1 MPSLLDIRRRIRAVK
16 STQQITKAMKMVAA
30 SKLRRAQERI
40 QHARPFATQMLRVLN
55 SLAARVEA
63 SAHPLLDERKA
74 PRAGGRALLFVITA
88 DRGLCGSFNTNVV
101 KSAGTFVKEHA
112 DREVALGLVG
122 RRGRDFFARRGF
134 DVRYEQINLFATLK
148 FEDAQR
154 IARAAIDAFT
164 SGEVD
169 SVYLVYN
176 EFKSVLNQRVVV
188 ERLLPIPR
196 GALSSDPSA
205 DARGAGERGR
215 GPASGENADHGA
227 AASPAEPVVD
237 YLYEPAPGELFTTL
251 LPSHVEVQVF
261 RALLESA
268 AAEHAA
274 RMTAMDAATRNSAE
288 MIDQLTLY
296 MNKVRQ
302 AAITRE
308 IIEVVSGAQAL

>member
-1 MPSLLDIRRRIRAVK
+1 MPSLLDIRRRVRAVK

-30 SKLRRAQERI
+30 SRLRRAQERI
-40 QHARPFATQMLRVLN
+40 TQARPFATQMLRVLN
-55 SLAARVEA
+55 SLASRVDPA
-63 SAHPLLDERKA
+63 SHPLLDERQVPK
-74 PRAGGRALLFVITA
+74 AGGKVLLFVITA
-88 DRGLCGSFNTNVV
+88 DRGLCGSFNANVI
-101 KSAGTFVKEHA
+101 KSSGNFIAESAG
-112 DREVALGLVG
+112 REVALGLVG

-134 DVRYEQINLFATLK
+134 DVRYEQVNLFAGLK
-148 FEDAQR
+148 FEDAQA
-154 IARAAIDAFT
+154 IAR
-164 SGEVD
+164 SGIEQFVNGDVD

-176 EFKSVLNQRVVV
+176 EFKSVMVQRVVV

-196 GALSSDPSA
+196 LEIEAPA
-205 DARGAGERGR
+205 DVA
-215 GPASGENADHGA
+215 PA
-227 AASPAEPVVD
+227 VD
-237 YLYEPAPGELFTTL
+237 YLYEPRPEELFTHL

-288 MIDQLTLY
+288 MIEDLTLY

-308 IIEVVSGAQAL
+308 IIEVVSGAGALSK

>member
-55 SLAARVEA
+55 SLASRVDPA
-63 SAHPLLDERKA
+63 SHPLLDERKA
-74 PRAGGRALLFVITA
+74 QRAGGRTLLFVITA
-88 DRGLCGSFNTNVV
+88 DRGLCGSFNANVI
-101 KSAGTFVKEHA
+101 KSSGAFMAENPG
-112 DREVALGLVG
+112 RQVALGLVG
-122 RRGRDFFARRGF
+122 RRGRDYFARRGF
-134 DVRYEQINLFATLK
+134 DVRYEQINLFAKLS
-148 FEDAQR
+148 FADAQA
-154 IARAAIDAFT
+154 IAKQAIDAFVG
-164 SGEVD
+164 GEAD
-169 SVYLVYN
+169 SVHLVYN
-176 EFKSVLNQRVVV
+176 EFRSVLQQRVVV

-196 GALSSDPSA
+196 GAFAEGAPEA
-205 DARGAGERGR
+205 DQE
-215 GPASGENADHGA
+215 GPT
-227 AASPAEPVVD
+227 VD
-237 YLYEPAPGELFTTL
+237 YLYEPEPERLFESL
-251 LPSHVEVQVF
+251 LPNHVEVQVF

-308 IIEVVSGAQAL
+308 IIEVVSGAEAL